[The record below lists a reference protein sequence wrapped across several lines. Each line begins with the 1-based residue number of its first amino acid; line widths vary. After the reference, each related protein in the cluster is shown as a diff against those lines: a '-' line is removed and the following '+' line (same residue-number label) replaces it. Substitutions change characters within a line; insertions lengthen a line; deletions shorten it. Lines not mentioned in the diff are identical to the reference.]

1 MTVEGGTAIITVME
15 GAELPVGT
23 RTSVLEMH
31 FLYLLAWVRQAGITL
46 TNIHADPS
54 DCTT

>member
-1 MTVEGGTAIITVME
+1 MEGGTAIITVME